1 MIVAGAPAA
10 RGTGSDRAARGGAHG
25 PIYHRRVP
33 EIGPQTRNENIERLA
48 RESFDVCVIGG
59 GVTGAGVALDAASR
73 GLSVALVEKG
83 DFASGTS
90 GKSSKMI
97 HGGLRYLAQYD
108 FGLTWESSRERDLL
122 RRLAPHLV
130 RPLEFLFPAYKKG
143 FTTRFARVGLTMYDI
158 AAGGR
163 GFHRHRRARSSDIV
177 RLAPSLDPR
186 RVVAAWTYW
195 DASTDDARLVFELI
209 RTAHRFG
216 VVAVNHARVDGLDT
230 TGGTLAAANVT
241 DTSTGAA
248 LTVRARAFVNA
259 AGVWAHEVGSLE
271 AQAVMPTLRPAKGI
285 HLVVPAD
292 KVPVAAGCVVPSVAK
307 DGRSMFAVPW
317 GPNTVLGTTDSAY
330 DGSIESPA
338 VDDDDVRYMLSAVN
352 WSLGLDVRPADVV
365 AAWAGLRPLL
375 ASADGATTR
384 TADLSRK
391 HHLWVSGA
399 GLVTITGGKMTT
411 YRRMAADTVDL
422 VCARLGVAARSR
434 TKRLPIGLT
443 RPIAGLRTETQAL
456 ADRIGLPPETAAHLV
471 DNHGD
476 LAPAIL
482 ELVLDDPSLG
492 APLVPSLPWIAAE
505 AVWAVRREMAVTLS
519 DVVERRTRLSLADPA
534 AGLDSR
540 APAVAARELGWTAAD
555 QASQV
560 ALVRER
566 VAAERGPVA
575 QLPAPGVPSPS
586 LPAAEVT

>member
-1 MIVAGAPAA
+1 M
-10 RGTGSDRAARGGAHG
+10 
-25 PIYHRRVP
+25 P
-33 EIGPQTRNENIERLA
+33 EIGPHARDENLERLR
-48 RESFDVCVIGG
+48 RESFDICVIGG

-143 FTTRFARVGLTMYDI
+143 FTTRFARVGLTMYDV

-177 RLAPSLDPR
+177 RLAPSLDPK

-216 VVAVNHARVDGLDT
+216 AVAVNHARVDGFDT
-230 TGGTLAAANVT
+230 SGGTVVAANVT
-241 DTSTGAA
+241 DTLTGTP
-248 LTVRARAFVNA
+248 LSVRARTFVNA
-259 AGVWAHEVGSLE
+259 AGVWAHDVGALE
-271 AQAVMPTLRPAKGI
+271 PQTVIPTLRPAKGI

-292 KVPVAAGCVVPSVAK
+292 KVPVAAGVVVPSVAK

-330 DGSIESPA
+330 EGSIDSPA
-338 VDDDDVRYMLSAVN
+338 IDDDDVRYMLSAVN
-352 WSLGLDVRPADVV
+352 WSLGLDVRPGDVT

-375 ASADGATTR
+375 ATDDAATR
-384 TADLSRK
+384 TADISRK
-391 HHLWVSGA
+391 HHLSVSGA

-422 VCARLGVAARSR
+422 VCARLGVKARSR

-443 RPIAGLRTETQAL
+443 RPIAGLRTETNVL
-456 ADRIGLPPETAAHLV
+456 ADRVGLAPGVATHLV
-471 DNHGD
+471 DDHGD

-482 ELVLDDPSLG
+482 ELVLDDPTLG
-492 APLVPSLPWIAAE
+492 APLVPGLPWIAAE

-519 DVVERRTRLSLADPA
+519 DVVERRTRLSLADAA

-540 APAVAARELGWTAAD
+540 APEIVARELSWSPAELAR
-555 QASQV
+555 QV
-560 ALVRER
+560 ASVRDH

-575 QLPAPGVPSPS
+575 PIP
-586 LPAAEVT
+586 VTAVKP

>member
-1 MIVAGAPAA
+1 M
-10 RGTGSDRAARGGAHG
+10 
-25 PIYHRRVP
+25 P
-33 EIGPQTRNENIERLA
+33 EIGPQTRAENIERLA
-48 RESFDVCVIGG
+48 RHSFDLCVIGG

-90 GKSSKMI
+90 SKSSKMI

-177 RLAPSLDPR
+177 RLAPSLDPK

-216 VVAVNHARVDGLDT
+216 AVAVNHARVDALET
-230 TGGTLAAANVT
+230 SGGNIAAANVT
-241 DTSTGAA
+241 DA
-248 LTVRARAFVNA
+248 LTGENLSVRARAFVNA
-259 AGVWAHEVGSLE
+259 AGVWAHQVGSLE
-271 AQAVMPTLRPAKGI
+271 KHAVTPQLRPAKGI

-292 KVPVAAGCVVPSVAK
+292 KVPVTAGCVVPSVAR

-317 GPNTVLGTTDSAY
+317 GPVTVLGTTDSPF
-330 DGSIESPA
+330 DGSIDAPA
-338 VDDDDVRYMLSAVN
+338 VDDEDVRYMLSAVN
-352 WSLGLDVRPADVV
+352 WSLGLDVAPADVIS
-365 AAWAGLRPLL
+365 AWAGLRPLL
-375 ASADGATTR
+375 AGAGGPGTR

-391 HHLWVSGA
+391 HHLSVSGA

-422 VCARLGVAARSR
+422 VCSRLGIRARSR

-443 RPIAGLRTETQAL
+443 RPLEGLLAETRTVAEGL
-456 ADRIGLPPETAAHLV
+456 GLPPDVATHLV
-471 DNHGD
+471 ESHGD
-476 LAPAIL
+476 LAPGVL
-482 ELVLDDPSLG
+482 EFVAADASLG
-492 APLVPSLPWIAAE
+492 EPLVKGLPWIAAE
-505 AVWAVRREMAVTLS
+505 AVWSVRREMAMTLS
-519 DVVERRTRLSLADPA
+519 DVVERRTRLSLADAA

-540 APAVAARELGWTAAD
+540 AAELAGRGLGWAPVDVAAQMDE
-555 QASQV
+555 
-560 ALVRER
+560 VRRR
-566 VAAERGPVA
+566 VTAERGPVA
-575 QLPAPGVPSPS
+575 PVTDRAVSSPS
-586 LPAAEVT
+586 GRPVEAS